1 MQNPVQTAH
10 KKRVHPGAMGIA
22 SGAMGIV
29 KGRMI
34 TVKVHPLTL
43 IFFKVFRQILGINY
57 CTRFLFA

>member
-43 IFFKVFRQILGINY
+43 IFF
-57 CTRFLFA
+57 